1 MSHDMFAAECQA
13 HRSYLL
19 KVARLELNDDALAE
33 DAVQETLLAALQ
45 GQSRFDGRAS
55 LKTWLTSI
63 LRHKVVDTIRSRSR
77 HVAIGEHEFSSDDVD
92 ADFDEREHWG
102 PSGPQDW
109 RTPELAFA
117 NAELQRVLE
126 SCLRKLAPGCRRAF
140 AMREVHG
147 MDTAEICDALTV
159 TENNL
164 GVLLYRARMSMR
176 KCLERNWFAVAER
189 ART

>member
-1 MSHDMFAAECQA
+1 M
-13 HRSYLL
+13 RS
-19 KVARLELNDDALAE
+19 
-33 DAVQETLLAALQ
+33 
-45 GQSRFDGRAS
+45 AS
-55 LKTWLTSI
+55 A
-63 LRHKVVDTIRSRSR
+63 
-77 HVAIGEHEFSSDDVD
+77 VAIGEHEFSSDDVD

-102 PSGPQDW
+102 PSRPEDW
-109 RTPELAFA
+109 RTPEHALA

-176 KCLERNWFAVAER
+176 KCLERNWFAIAER